1 MIGKKHGAV
10 EREHYALFRPAV
22 CNGVT
27 ARLGAL
33 FISRD
38 YLASIHRARGKE
50 TQKFQ
55 GGTRGPDG
63 SETRSTEPR
72 PRDPL
77 DFLIW
82 ASLMNPSYTLHI
94 TLCPDAR

>member
-10 EREHYALFRPAV
+10 EREHYAPFRPAV
-22 CNGVT
+22 CNGDT

-55 GGTRGPDG
+55 GGPVDPMVLRQGLQNHGPGTRWI
-63 SETRSTEPR
+63 S
-72 PRDPL
+72 
-77 DFLIW
+77 
-82 ASLMNPSYTLHI
+82 
-94 TLCPDAR
+94 